1 MKLKLGSEKASAE
14 QINLLSEAH
23 AALFEGQ
30 NSHSAD
36 LLRQVITDSDLLSG
50 EETLHPAWLE
60 IYEELKSEPL
70 SPRTKRIL
78 EEIKKLIA
86 HLLEIDEE
94 VKLVNP
100 NNQNI
105 VFLLG
110 AGASKPEPSGI
121 PTVKELLPDMLDRA
135 RRLDRED
142 VSRLADFCDEKKIEN
157 IEDLLTSAQLAEYCS
172 QNPNVLN
179 LVDFLLFGNVQA
191 HEDRRS
197 FRRPRVDFSS
207 VLFLQDTLQVLF
219 GLLSSRMLP
228 AKPNAGHLAIASYVK
243 NNPRSSIVT
252 TNYDCC
258 MDLALL
264 EDGQEL
270 NYQLDFTNERDDTT
284 KSGTR
289 LIKLHGSLNWFFCET
304 CQKVHLIDIKTTVQN
319 YLNDIAFYPVIAVC
333 KECGGQRRGL
343 LVPPLAMKF
352 DIFPSLN
359 SLLERAEDALEEGS
373 IVAVVGFSFSDA
385 DLYIS
390 RMLSKWLSTNK
401 QSRIIIFDPDTSVA
415 EKVAKQFELRIPEF
429 DRARILWV
437 PGDCAETLPKFLK
450 GEFYR
455 NSEDNNGHAPVAI
468 AKKS

>member
-1 MKLKLGSEKASAE
+1 MKIKLGVE
-14 QINLLSEAH
+14 QVSIEQVSMLSEAITALEEGATSH
-23 AALFEGQ
+23 AV
-30 NSHSAD
+30 S
-36 LLRQVITDSDLLSG
+36 LLREAITDEDILSG
-50 EETLHPAWLE
+50 EESLHPDWLD
-60 IYEELKSEPL
+60 IYSELSSRPSAHRYARL
-70 SPRTKRIL
+70 L
-78 EEIKKLIA
+78 EEVKRLVA
-86 HLLEIDEE
+86 HLLGVDEE
-94 VKLVNP
+94 VQLVDP
-100 NNQNI
+100 KTENI

-121 PTVKELLPDMLDRA
+121 PTVKELLPDMLARA

-142 VSRLADFCDEKKIEN
+142 VNRLADFCVEKKIEN

-179 LVDFLLFGNVQA
+179 LVDFLLFGNLQA
-191 HEDRRS
+191 QEERRV

-228 AKPNAGHLAIASYVK
+228 AKPNAGHLAIADYVK
-243 NNPRSSIVT
+243 GNSKSSIVT

-264 EDGQEL
+264 KDGHDL
-270 NYQLDFTNERDDTT
+270 NYQLDFTNDQGGAP

-304 CQKVHLIDIKTTVQN
+304 CQKVHLIDINTTVQN

-359 SLLERAEDALEEGS
+359 SLLERAEDALSEAS

-390 RMLSKWLSTNK
+390 RMLSKWLSTNEK
-401 QSRIIIFDPDTSVA
+401 SRMIIFDPDVSVV
-415 EKVAKQFELRIPEF
+415 EKVTKQFELRIQNF
-429 DRARILWV
+429 DKRRVLSV
-437 PGDCAETLPKFLK
+437 YGDCAETLPKFLNGDFISKEMKDDK
-450 GEFYR
+450 G
-455 NSEDNNGHAPVAI
+455 NI
-468 AKKS
+468 